1 MMSTEPETS
10 EEVPLILDNIG
21 FLIGKTEHIK
31 DRLLEKYL
39 AYPALEEELTSS
51 QAKVLFQIHKF
62 QSYRPSDIGKML
74 NVDKSNI
81 TRMVERL
88 EKKDL
93 IERHPDP
100 EDRRSFLL
108 YLTDKGRA
116 TVNRAMPLAV
126 NALAELEQALTDEEK
141 AQLRHCLR
149 KIVTAAIDEQCLAQ
163 LLKGTK

>member
-1 MMSTEPETS
+1 MSTNADGTEN
-10 EEVPLILDNIG
+10 VPLILDNIG
-21 FLIGKTEHIK
+21 FLLGKTGHIK
-31 DRLLEKYL
+31 DRLLDKHL
-39 AYPALEEELTSS
+39 AYPALAEELTSS
-51 QAKVLFQIHKF
+51 QAKVLFQIYKF

-88 EKKDL
+88 EKKEL
-93 IERHPDP
+93 IERQPDP

-116 TVNRAMPLAV
+116 IVNQAMPLAM
-126 NALAELEQALTDEEK
+126 NALDELEQALNEEEK

-149 KIVTAAIDEQCLAQ
+149 KILMASMGEECLAQ

>member
-1 MMSTEPETS
+1 MSNLS
-10 EEVPLILDNIG
+10 EKSELFPLLLDNLG
-21 FLIGKTEHIK
+21 FLIGRTGHIK
-31 DRLLEKYL
+31 DRLLERYM
-39 AYPALEEELTSS
+39 AYPALAEEITAT
-51 QAKVLFQIHKF
+51 QAKVLFQIYKF

-93 IERHPDP
+93 IQRQPDP

-116 TVNRAMPLAV
+116 LVEQAVPLAM
-126 NALAELEQALTDEEK
+126 NALAELEQVLNEEEQ

-149 KIVTAAIDEQCLAQ
+149 KIVTAHSGAECPTHLV
-163 LLKGTK
+163 KGTK